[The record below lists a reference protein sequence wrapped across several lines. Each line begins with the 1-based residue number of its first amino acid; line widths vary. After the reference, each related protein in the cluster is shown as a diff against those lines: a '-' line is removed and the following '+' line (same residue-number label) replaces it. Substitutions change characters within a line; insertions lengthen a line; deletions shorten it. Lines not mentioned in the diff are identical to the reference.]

1 MQYSAQCI
9 NCMIGK
15 QYDRVKHFT
24 DEDKKSEFMKSICR
38 IIAESD
44 ETANAPYIT
53 SKASQSFI
61 KIFGDQHEYT
71 QAKKDFNTLMLSLE
85 DEIWQSIQQS
95 NDSLYSAIL
104 YAMAGN
110 YIDFGAAGNV
120 KKETLLELLF
130 SSQANKLS
138 EAEYTNFK
146 ADLAKAKRLVILLD
160 NCGEIVMDK
169 LLIKIIMQ
177 QYPDIK
183 IDAIVRGGEIL
194 NDCTMDDA
202 HFVGLTD
209 IVNVT
214 PNGTLI
220 PGTQLNEINEH
231 SSALIHNADIIIS
244 KGQGNFE
251 SLHGCG
257 LNIYYMFLC
266 KCDWFVHI
274 FRMDK
279 NSGIFCHENNIITY
293 V

>member
-1 MQYSAQCI
+1 
-9 NCMIGK
+9 
-15 QYDRVKHFT
+15 
-24 DEDKKSEFMKSICR
+24 MKSVCR

-44 ETANAPYIT
+44 ENANAPYIT
-53 SKASQSFI
+53 SKVSQSF
-61 KIFGDQHEYT
+61 KNIFGDQHEFA
-71 QAKKDFNTLMLSLE
+71 QAKEDFNRLMLSLE
-85 DEIWQSIQQS
+85 HEIWQSIQQS
-95 NDSLYSAIL
+95 KDSLYSAIL

-138 EAEYTNFK
+138 ESEYTNFK

-169 LLIKIIMQ
+169 LLIKVIMQ

-194 NDCTMDDA
+194 NDCTIEDA
-202 HFVGLTD
+202 NFVGLTD
-209 IVNVT
+209 IVDVT

-220 PGTQLNEINEH
+220 PGTQLNEINER

-293 V
+293 I